1 MNKDLNLNENLEIKK
16 ALKEFEM
23 KNVEQKQQTPSA
35 PINPEIPRMI
45 QWVIKYSGGSVKNE
59 KHALYILLGFVV
71 VVIIITIILSL
82 NGSVKNEKQALYIL
96 LGFVVVVI
104 IITIILSL
112 NAFSGPSEAPTGFR
126 GNIPNTPEYQNP
138 PRPED
143 LR

>member
-23 KNVEQKQQTPSA
+23 ENVEQKQQTLSA

-45 QWVIKYSGGSVKNE
+45 QWVIKYSG
-59 KHALYILLGFVV
+59 
-71 VVIIITIILSL
+71 
-82 NGSVKNEKQALYIL
+82 GSVKNEKQALYIL

-112 NAFSGPSEAPTGFR
+112 NAFSGPSEAPAGFR